1 MAELAALNRL
11 SDRLGAPGEARLF
24 TAARREGINVTR
36 SDVRGFVATQGQ
48 RQLFR
53 PLQKPEGKSASYGQD
68 DRYQMDLGQLN
79 DKQFLL
85 VVSVFS
91 RKAWAKPVRNKEPR
105 TVAPVLEQILD
116 EIPHFTGIISSDMGL
131 EFTAQV
137 NELLNQQ
144 GIVHKLKAKGDPNG
158 LAVLDRSTQKI
169 KQTMARLL
177 AQRGGGD
184 EAPLR
189 AEGAFGATL
198 ADAVRAHNETVNS
211 TVRDTPNDVDNKN
224 TQAGK
229 VLQFLAMRDNAQK
242 FRHND
247 QLTKRRKAKLE
258 WNGALRRPLRG
269 LTKFARS
276 FHATYGDVEA
286 AQGVESGTMVKGAP
300 NEPAIDIKRIQI
312 VPEES
317 SDARAVLQGTNPRD
331 EQRRRNARQLLEDLA
346 EFLQGQERSLESAA
360 LHLRE
365 QMGAADYQAAL
376 SGRRLSQIIALFPD
390 EFELT
395 RNNYFVRPL

>member
-1 MAELAALNRL
+1 
-11 SDRLGAPGEARLF
+11 
-24 TAARREGINVTR
+24 
-36 SDVRGFVATQGQ
+36 
-48 RQLFR
+48 
-53 PLQKPEGKSASYGQD
+53 
-68 DRYQMDLGQLN
+68 MDLGQLN

-91 RKAWAKPVRNKEPR
+91 RKALAKPVRNKEPR

-116 EIPHFTGIISSDMGL
+116 EIPHFTGILSSDMGL
-131 EFTAQV
+131 EFTNQV
-137 NELLNQQ
+137 NELLDNQ
-144 GIVHKLKAKGDPNG
+144 GIIHKLKAKGDPNG
-158 LAVLDRSTQKI
+158 LAVLDRAMQKI

-184 EAPLR
+184 
-189 AEGAFGATL
+189 AFGATL

-229 VLQFLAMRDNAQK
+229 VLQFLAMRDNSRK
-242 FRHND
+242 FQHNNR
-247 QLTKRRKAKLE
+247 LTKRRKAKLE
-258 WNGALRRPLRG
+258 ENGAFRRPLRG

-300 NEPAIDIKRIQI
+300 NEPAIDIKRVQI

-331 EQRRRNARQLLEDLA
+331 EQRRRNARQLMEDLA
-346 EFLQGQERSLESAA
+346 ELLQGQERSLEAAA

-365 QMGAADYQAAL
+365 QMGASDYQAAL

>member
-1 MAELAALNRL
+1 MAELAALSRL

-24 TAARREGINVTR
+24 TAAWREGINVTR

-116 EIPHFTGIISSDMGL
+116 EIPHFTGILSSDMGL
-131 EFTAQV
+131 EFTNEV

-144 GIVHKLKAKGDPNG
+144 GIIHKLKAKGDPNA
-158 LAVLDRSTQKI
+158 LAVQDRAMQKI

-177 AQRGGGD
+177 AQRGGG
-184 EAPLR
+184 E
-189 AEGAFGATL
+189 FGATL

-211 TVRDTPNDVDNKN
+211 TVRDTPNDVDNKT

-247 QLTKRRKAKLE
+247 RLTKRRKAKLE
-258 WNGALRRPLRG
+258 ENGAFRRPLRG

-331 EQRRRNARQLLEDLA
+331 EQRRRNARQLMEDLA
-346 EFLQGQERSLESAA
+346 DFLQGQERSLEAAA

-395 RNNYFVRPL
+395 RNNYFVQPL

>member
-1 MAELAALNRL
+1 
-11 SDRLGAPGEARLF
+11 
-24 TAARREGINVTR
+24 
-36 SDVRGFVATQGQ
+36 
-48 RQLFR
+48 
-53 PLQKPEGKSASYGQD
+53 
-68 DRYQMDLGQLN
+68 
-79 DKQFLL
+79 
-85 VVSVFS
+85 
-91 RKAWAKPVRNKEPR
+91 
-105 TVAPVLEQILD
+105 
-116 EIPHFTGIISSDMGL
+116 
-131 EFTAQV
+131 
-137 NELLNQQ
+137 
-144 GIVHKLKAKGDPNG
+144 
-158 LAVLDRSTQKI
+158 
-169 KQTMARLL
+169 MARLL
-177 AQRGGGD
+177 AQRGGG
-184 EAPLR
+184 E
-189 AEGAFGATL
+189 FGATL

-211 TVRDTPNDVDNKN
+211 TVRDTPNDVDNKT

-242 FRHND
+242 FQHNSR
-247 QLTKRRKAKLE
+247 LTKRRKAKLE
-258 WNGALRRPLRG
+258 ENGAFRRPLRG

-331 EQRRRNARQLLEDLA
+331 EQRRRNARQLMEDLA
-346 EFLQGQERSLESAA
+346 DFLQGQERSLEAAA